1 MIFAAGGRLFQADV
15 SIIQWYSRTCRSAF
29 RTSLGRYVR
38 CLPDTG
44 DGTPADT
51 ERQIEQEC
59 RRTAEAHRQA
69 AAYRHESAQLRSEI
83 AGRQAERISTAADAA
98 KLEVET
104 AKRDF
109 DDSMNTGDFARS
121 AEAQARIADAT
132 LRAQRLEEY
141 NNYLQ
146 TAPQQTQPADPV
158 EAFAQGRTEASA
170 AWIRQ
175 HPDFVRDQRKFEKLQ
190 AAHHD
195 ALAHDLVPDTSAYF
209 EHVERRIGLRKP
221 APAYD
226 PNDPRTHLRG
236 REMRLTAGEVE
247 AATGGAVVWNRSDAA
262 RGRCRPDE
270 VGSAIG
276 VKEFAR
282 RKRQMMADGYY
293 DRSD

>member
-1 MIFAAGGRLFQADV
+1 MDSEELIMASDTDLRI
-15 SIIQWYSRTCRSAF
+15 SIE
-29 RTSLGRYVR
+29 
-38 CLPDTG
+38 PDTG
-44 DGTPADT
+44 DGSATPADI
-51 ERQIEQEC
+51 ERQIEQER

-69 AAYRHESAQLRSEI
+69 AAYRHESARLRSEI
-83 AGRQAERISTAADAA
+83 AGRQAERISTAAEAA

-109 DDSMNTGDFARS
+109 EDSMNTGDFARS

-146 TAPQQTQPADPV
+146 TAPQQTQPADPA

-175 HPDFVRDQRKFEKLQ
+175 HPEFVRDQRKFVKLQ

-195 ALAHDLVPDTSAYF
+195 ALAKDLTPDTSAYF

-226 PNDPRTHLRG
+226 PNDPRTHVRG
-236 REMRLTAGEVE
+236 SEVRLTPGESE
-247 AATGGAVVWNRSDAA
+247 RATDGSITWGRHDLAA
-262 RGRCRPDE
+262 GRCKASQ
-270 VGSAIG
+270 VGEPIG
-276 VKEFAR
+276 HAEFAR
-282 RKRQMMADGYY
+282 RKRRMMADGYY

>member
-1 MIFAAGGRLFQADV
+1 MASDTDLRISIEPDDGSGTRSGGAADIEGQIA
-15 SIIQWYSRTCRSAF
+15 Q
-29 RTSLGRYVR
+29 
-38 CLPDTG
+38 
-44 DGTPADT
+44 
-51 ERQIEQEC
+51 ER

-83 AGRQAERISTAADAA
+83 AGRQAERISTAAEAA
-98 KLEVET
+98 RLEIET

-109 DDSMNTGDFARS
+109 EDSMNTGDFAKS

-146 TAPQQTQPADPV
+146 SAPQQTQALDPA

-175 HPDFVRDQRKFEKLQ
+175 HPEFVRDQRKFVKLQ

-195 ALAHDLVPDTSAYF
+195 ALANDLTPDTSAYF
-209 EHVERRIGLRKP
+209 EHVERRIGLRKA

-226 PNDPRTHLRG
+226 PNDVRTHIRG
-236 REMRLTAGEVE
+236 REMRLTPGEVE
-247 AATGGAVVWNRSDAA
+247 SATGGAVVWNRSDAV
-262 RGRCRPDE
+262 RGKCRPDE
-270 VGSAIG
+270 VGSPIG

-282 RKRQMMADGYY
+282 RKKQMMADGYY